1 MRPTLFIRMPFI
13 SFNQDAKLKLVYK
26 AANGDEYWLTLI
38 SLNLSTK
45 FQRER
50 KSRLDR
56 RRNEINLFRDQLR
69 NTTMRADFKLNLKD
83 EENILKQVFFISKQE
98 K

>member
-1 MRPTLFIRMPFI
+1 MINMFHFHAANIIYSYLNSIRHLN

-45 FQRER
+45 FPRER
-50 KSRLDR
+50 
-56 RRNEINLFRDQLR
+56 
-69 NTTMRADFKLNLKD
+69 A
-83 EENILKQVFFISKQE
+83 
-98 K
+98 